1 MVVRQ
6 AVQSSSIL
14 SVGYDPAS
22 RTLEVEFHNG
32 HVYRY
37 DDVPPDVAD
46 GLHRAT
52 SLGADFNQVIKTAGY
67 TTWRRV
73 G

>member
-1 MVVRQ
+1 MVRQ
-6 AVQSSSIL
+6 AVQSSSIA
-14 SVGYDPAS
+14 SVGYDPVS

-37 DDVPPDVAD
+37 DDVPPDIAD
-46 GLHRAT
+46 GLRQAT
-52 SLGADFNQVIKTAGY
+52 SLGTYFNEVIKKAGY